1 MTHLESYP
9 PCVLSWRSSK
19 SEIFVPNQDVFI
31 LLMIH
36 GICSAADKISPSAR
50 HTAQWLNPVQLRSRM
65 ILLYNI
71 IAAMTT
77 CRKCFC
83 SSRCQCQYNI
93 QCQTSWNMN
102 CQIHK
107 ARQQC
112 TGNDKACLCCFS
124 MEATAE
130 FSDSHKGKNEKQ
142 SFRQPSDT
150 CTNDK

>member
-1 MTHLESYP
+1 MTYLESYP

-83 SSRCQCQYNI
+83 SSSVAGRWGDTMGLLI
-93 QCQTSWNMN
+93 IRLIDAS
-102 CQIHK
+102 
-107 ARQQC
+107 QQC
-112 TGNDKACLCCFS
+112 TGNDKACPCCFS

-142 SFRQPSDT
+142 SFRQPSNT
-150 CTNDK
+150 CTDNK